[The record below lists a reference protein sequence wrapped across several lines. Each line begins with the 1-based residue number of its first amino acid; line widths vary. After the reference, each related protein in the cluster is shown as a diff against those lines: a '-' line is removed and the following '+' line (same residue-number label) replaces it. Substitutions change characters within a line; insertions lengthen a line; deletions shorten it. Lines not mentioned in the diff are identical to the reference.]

1 MKFEYMNFRFKV
13 SPQKLSKGQK
23 MNPFLI
29 PLESTQLLFTWLQ
42 WKSQPML
49 TFSARFHFE
58 TRKRLFSFRCVDGP
72 VIRRERGPT
81 FQALFVDVGCA
92 DSVQL
97 C

>member
-1 MKFEYMNFRFKV
+1 MFEYMNFRFEN
-13 SPQKLSKGQK
+13 SHQKLSKGQK

-72 VIRRERGPT
+72 VFKRARVDCEGMRRKRGPT
-81 FQALFVDVGCA
+81 FKALFVD
-92 DSVQL
+92 
-97 C
+97 